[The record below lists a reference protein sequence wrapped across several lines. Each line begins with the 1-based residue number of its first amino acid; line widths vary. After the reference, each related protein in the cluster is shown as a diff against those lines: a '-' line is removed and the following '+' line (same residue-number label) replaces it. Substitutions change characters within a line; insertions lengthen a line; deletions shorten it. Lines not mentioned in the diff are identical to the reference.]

1 MRLIY
6 GKINETYS
14 DESVVGRALLL
25 AALSDEGI
33 SVTADDVVKD
43 SLGKP
48 YLPDRVGVEFNITHK
63 NGFVACV
70 LSMGEGRV
78 GIDAEP
84 SEDALKESH
93 VERFS
98 KKYFSENEIEALKL
112 KRRSFSEI
120 WTRKEAYLKM
130 LGCGIGKEISKFD
143 TEDAE
148 SVCFK
153 TFLIDGFTVTVA
165 AEQEAEISLAERK
178 IG

>member
-63 NGFVACV
+63 MARFHQRNSSDV
-70 LSMGEGRV
+70 RRP
-78 GIDAEP
+78 P
-84 SEDALKESH
+84 S
-93 VERFS
+93 
-98 KKYFSENEIEALKL
+98 
-112 KRRSFSEI
+112 RS
-120 WTRKEAYLKM
+120 
-130 LGCGIGKEISKFD
+130 GCRCAH
-143 TEDAE
+143 TA
-148 SVCFK
+148 
-153 TFLIDGFTVTVA
+153 
-165 AEQEAEISLAERK
+165 
-178 IG
+178 